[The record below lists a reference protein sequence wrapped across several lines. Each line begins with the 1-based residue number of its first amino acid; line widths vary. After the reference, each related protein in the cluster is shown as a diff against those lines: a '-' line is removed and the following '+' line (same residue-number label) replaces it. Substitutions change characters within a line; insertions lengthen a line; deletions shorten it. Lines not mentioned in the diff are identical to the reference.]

1 MSPRSIPPVAH
12 IPRSALLRFA
22 VFAALLVIGFVA
34 LRWTPLSELF
44 NKEELIWIFSD
55 LRELWWAPLVLFAL
69 YLVASP
75 IGLPISP
82 LVFAG
87 GLVFGVR
94 WGWLYNFLG
103 ALVGA
108 TVSYL
113 LARALGRDLV
123 VHLAGESL
131 VMRVEQ
137 LLERHGFWNLVR
149 ARFIPLPFA
158 LVNFGAALAGYPLP
172 QFVTASVLGLA
183 PSLLIYTYFGHA
195 LFTVATAADRQT
207 VVRNLVV
214 ALILILSLTFLV
226 PLRRAW
232 KRRRYNQKS
241 SNKGSQ
247 N

>member
-1 MSPRSIPPVAH
+1 MSPRAIPPVAR
-12 IPRSALLRFA
+12 IPRSTLLRFA
-22 VFAALLVIGFVA
+22 VFAALLVIGFAA

-44 NKEELIWIFSD
+44 TKEVLIAALSD
-55 LRELWWAPLVLFAL
+55 LRGLWWAPLVLIGL

-75 IGLPISP
+75 LALPISP

-94 WGWLYNFLG
+94 SGWLYN
-103 ALVGA
+103 LVGA
-108 TVSYL
+108 MGGAAASFL

-131 VMRVEQ
+131 LERVEG

-149 ARFIPLPFA
+149 VRFIPIPFA

-172 QFVTASVLGLA
+172 QFLIASVLGLA
-183 PSLLIYTYFGHA
+183 PSLLLYTYFGHA
-195 LFTVATAADRQT
+195 LFTVATADRQA
-207 VVRNLVV
+207 VLRNLFV
-214 ALILILSLTFLV
+214 ALFLILLLTFLV

-232 KRRRYNQKS
+232 KRRRYRSRKES
-241 SNKGSQ
+241 D
-247 N
+247 